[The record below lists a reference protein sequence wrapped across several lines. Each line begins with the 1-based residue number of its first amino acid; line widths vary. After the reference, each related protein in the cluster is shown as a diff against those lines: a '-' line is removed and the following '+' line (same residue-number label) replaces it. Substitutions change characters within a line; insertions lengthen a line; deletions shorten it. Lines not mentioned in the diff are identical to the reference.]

1 MLPIAIGAPEI
12 GVVVLIIL
20 VLFGAKNLPTIGR
33 SLGQGIREFK
43 KANREDPKEDSE
55 TRKEDASSGSQ

>member
-20 VLFGAKNLPTIGR
+20 VLFGAKNLPSIGR

-55 TRKEDASSGSQ
+55 TRKEDASSGGQ

>member
-12 GVVVLIIL
+12 GVIVLVIL